1 MLNLTHAPSEMGNK
15 NNREYKVDRDQSIIM
30 LATLLAITGIQGCKW
45 QDDFRAREQP
55 SYLQQP
61 QYLKP
66 IPKPTL
72 NVDSKDYQGDDTART
87 ANEIKNTRMPAI
99 DNREPI
105 PPIQEDPRL

>member
-1 MLNLTHAPSEMGNK
+1 M
-15 NNREYKVDRDQSIIM
+15 DRDQSIIM

-55 SYLQQP
+55 TYLQQT
-61 QYLKP
+61 QYVKP

-72 NVDSKDYQGDDTART
+72 NVDSKYYQGDDTGRT
-87 ANEIKNTRMPAI
+87 EKEIKNTHMPSI
-99 DNREPI
+99 DERSPI